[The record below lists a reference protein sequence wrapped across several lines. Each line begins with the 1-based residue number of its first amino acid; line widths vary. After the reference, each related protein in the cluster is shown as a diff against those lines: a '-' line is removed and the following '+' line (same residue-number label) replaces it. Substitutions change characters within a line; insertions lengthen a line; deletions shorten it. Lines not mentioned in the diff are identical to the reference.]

1 MLDPKPRRGH
11 IVLDGGGRP
20 AVRSALRAGMAT
32 NAAKRMTAKTGTRN
46 IILTGFMAT
55 GKSSVGRGL
64 AVRLGYD
71 FVDLDS
77 LIEAEAGMPVP
88 QIFTTRGEAA
98 FRELEAR
105 MVEHA
110 AGRTDCVIATG
121 GGAIVNPRNL
131 EALKRS
137 GIVITL
143 TANPE
148 IILSR
153 IGSEED
159 RPMLRGGEKRERIRL
174 LLQER
179 APAYARADLTVDT
192 SDRTVDE
199 VVDLLADVLARYRV
213 SAAE

>member
-1 MLDPKPRRGH
+1 
-11 IVLDGGGRP
+11 
-20 AVRSALRAGMAT
+20 
-32 NAAKRMTAKTGTRN
+32 MTAKGGRRN
-46 IILTGFMAT
+46 IVLTGFMAT
-55 GKSSVGRGL
+55 GKSSVGRRL

-77 LIEAEAGMPVP
+77 LIEAEAGMPIP
-88 QIFTTRGEAA
+88 QIFTTRGEAT

-105 MVEHA
+105 MVEQA
-110 AGRTDCVIATG
+110 AGRTGCVIATG

-153 IGSEED
+153 IEGGED
-159 RPMLRGGEKRERIRL
+159 RPMLRGGEKRERVRL
-174 LLQER
+174 LLEER
-179 APAYARADLTVDT
+179 AAAYAKADLTVDT

-199 VVDLLADVLARYRV
+199 VVDHLVSLLTRFRV
-213 SAAE
+213 SATE